1 LSMGLNVF
9 VILSLLSPEVSLVE
23 FGFYPSQ
30 TQYLQYIVGVSPVKT
45 HTYSFFTIL
54 SFTSLSLK
62 KSPLNRKY
70 LGHWGQYL

>member
-1 LSMGLNVF
+1 LILSMGLNVF

-30 TQYLQYIVGVSPVKT
+30 TQYLQYIVGVSPVSPVKT

-70 LGHWGQYL
+70 